1 MCRVDEFED
10 IGPYDDSDDE
20 RDALIKRNQVGDV
33 LVARWTAS
41 CNTVEEDQAEPT
53 SAGAGPLLG
62 LWRVK
67 RECRRRH
74 PQTTEGS

>member
-1 MCRVDEFED
+1 VPVCTASCRLPTQTLSRMCRVDEFED

-33 LVARWTAS
+33 LVAQWTARR
-41 CNTVEEDQAEPT
+41 NTVEEYQAEPT

-62 LWRVK
+62 L
-67 RECRRRH
+67 
-74 PQTTEGS
+74 